1 MLGPLRKHTR
11 RQNQSPI
18 PPFSQFHF
26 FYISLSSSDLD
37 RRINLRESQ
46 LRQTQTARWQRV
58 KATNRSG
65 GRRSPRPDGDS
76 KKKEKRS

>member
-46 LRQTQTARWQRV
+46 LRQTQTAR
-58 KATNRSG
+58 
-65 GRRSPRPDGDS
+65 
-76 KKKEKRS
+76 